1 MDSLSKSSSSSSIQL
16 SRDDA
21 SQPPPIPAN
30 LGGVPRTDQLP
41 GHRHRWNTNEEIAGI
56 LINFESHNEWLSKEV
71 KIRPC
76 SGSLM
81 LYSRK
86 KVRYRRDGYCWKKR
100 KDGKTTREDHMKL
113 KVQGIECIYGCYVH
127 SAILPTFHRRCYWL
141 LQNPDIVL
149 VHYLNVPYPDDN
161 KMLLA
166 PSLSLWTERKEWTHD
181 ELVSQLRPMFS
192 SLQGDTDH
200 LDNTLDSSVST
211 TVELI
216 VDQLLERQ
224 RQVRSTQAVAQL
236 QCGCSETSCCP
247 GGVHCANP
255 LRRVTTSGAVSTV
268 TVSSSRA
275 PLAAEPPSGAGPP
288 LVLNLKALQ
297 GGTGYLLVPSGAAA
311 AAAAGAAA
319 VECETVESPLPPPVE
334 DTPPPATATTSSA
347 TADGQPWSPSADQDL
362 FKATFD
368 LSLDDIQRTLCA
380 SMPSDLDMSQL
391 ESSERHD
398 QAALLDAL
406 HCLDDFDFD
415 GLEPE
420 ERPRPGSRQP
430 SRQQSPHPQP
440 ESGPQPRLGSPA
452 GSVTLVADPPE
463 TSPVKSEVDKSCVNM
478 EYREGT
484 ANITDFSPEWAYPEG
499 GIKVLVT
506 GPWYATSSPYSVLF
520 DGVSVPTQL
529 VQSGVLRCFCPAH
542 DVGPVPLQVA
552 CEGFIISN
560 ACLFE
565 YKSRPSEQGP
575 AAYPVSAP
583 FPSQDDT
590 LVKVTLMQ
598 RVQLIE
604 SRTEGAAS
612 GQSSSPLAA
621 LCGPQLEELLIAY
634 CQDLMTRPWLSDLSI
649 CEDAVQSGAPSLLHL
664 AALLGY
670 SRLVCSLLHWRA
682 ENPSLY
688 LESEV
693 DAVRTDQNGDTPLG
707 LTCQRGHTETARLLY
722 QWNHTAIRMR
732 NSCGQTPL
740 DLAREAGHTQLAD
753 ELERIDTIRQRARE
767 LDRSERV
774 FARPGTKYRSE
785 LWRQRNFSLDLP
797 SGSPQDSSAA
807 RQLRSSTPSPQR
819 AAAARRA
826 GVDSARSSIDSGLDT
841 LRGER
846 SASLPVTSPAC
857 SSRCSAADIRDWP
870 SPMICESSPSAD
882 ISQTSEPSDQHVL
895 TLAEHIIAAM
905 PERIKIESDGQWERT
920 SSPASDLASLRSEA
934 MEDAIEL
941 ADISDTNY
949 RWVDYRYCEAST
961 PQSSAS
967 PASSCL
973 PSPCSFSVL
982 DSSPSP
988 PPSAADLGQ
997 YFKAGRRDFALDFSS
1012 LTLSDREQRELY
1024 EAAKVIQKA
1033 YRSYKG
1039 RKRAEEQDR
1048 EKQAAIVIQ
1057 NCYRRYKQ
1065 YFYYTQMTR
1074 AALVIQS
1081 RYRTYCEHKRF
1092 KKSQEAAVCI
1102 QNYYRQYKEQERQR
1116 HGREGTPGSL
1126 KRTYSQRRQHQAA
1139 MKIQNFMRQSK
1150 NNQWEMWFEDVI
1162 AERARA
1168 GSRKREAPGPAGASM
1183 CPAKVPAPAS
1193 RCQPLSSPSTSSLH
1207 SRKC

>member
-1 MDSLSKSSSSSSIQL
+1 PDEDQC
-16 SRDDA
+16 R
-21 SQPPPIPAN
+21 PVPAN
-30 LGGVPRTDQLP
+30 LGSVPRTDHLP
-41 GHRHRWNTNEEIAGI
+41 GQRHRWNTNEEIAGI

-71 KIRPC
+71 KIRPS

-161 KMLLA
+161 KLILA
-166 PSLSLWTERKEWTHD
+166 PSLSLWTERKEWTRD
-181 ELVSQLRPMFS
+181 ELGSQLRPMFS
-192 SLQGDTDH
+192 SLQDENLKSD
-200 LDNTLDSSVST
+200 LNSSVSS
-211 TVELI
+211 TVDLI
-216 VDQLLERQ
+216 VDQLMERQ
-224 RQVRSTQAVAQL
+224 RQVRSSQAVAQL
-236 QCGCSETSCCP
+236 QCGCAEGACA
-247 GGVHCANP
+247 GGAHCSNP
-255 LRRVTTSGAVSTV
+255 LRRVTTATASSTV
-268 TVSSSRA
+268 TVSASRA
-275 PLAAEPPSGAGPP
+275 S
-288 LVLNLKALQ
+288 
-297 GGTGYLLVPSGAAA
+297 
-311 AAAAGAAA
+311 
-319 VECETVESPLPPPVE
+319 LP
-334 DTPPPATATTSSA
+334 T
-347 TADGQPWSPSADQDL
+347 DL
-362 FKATFD
+362 FRATFD
-368 LSLDDIQRTLCA
+368 LSLDDIQRTLSA
-380 SMPSDLDMSQL
+380 SMPADLDMAQL
-391 ESSERHD
+391 EACDKHD
-398 QAALLDAL
+398 QASLLDAL
-406 HCLDDFDFD
+406 HYLDDFDFESLEVGQSSSASCSPPD
-415 GLEPE
+415 SKMQRAAVAVAAAAEPE
-420 ERPRPGSRQP
+420 GGKCE
-430 SRQQSPHPQP
+430 P
-440 ESGPQPRLGSPA
+440 EK
-452 GSVTLVADPPE
+452 
-463 TSPVKSEVDKSCVNM
+463 TSVNM
-478 EYREGT
+478 DYREGT

-499 GIKVLVT
+499 GIKVLVA
-506 GPWYATSSPYSVLF
+506 GPWYATTSPYSVLF
-520 DGVSVPTQL
+520 DGVAVPTQL

-542 DVGPVPLQVA
+542 EAGVAPLQVA
-552 CEGFIISN
+552 CEGFVISN

-565 YKSRPSEQGP
+565 YKRRASDQAP
-575 AAYPVSAP
+575 ASYPATAP

-590 LVKVTLMQ
+590 LVKFTLMQ

-604 SRTEGAAS
+604 SRTEGS
-612 GQSSSPLAA
+612 LHSQSTSPLAA
-621 LCGPQLEELLIAY
+621 LCGPHLEERLISY
-634 CQDLMTRPWLSDLSI
+634 CQDLMSRTWLSELAC
-649 CEDAVQSGAPSLLHL
+649 CEEGAQGAPSLLHL

-688 LESEV
+688 LEAEV
-693 DAVRTDQNGDTPLG
+693 DAVRTDQSGDTPLG
-707 LTCQRGHTETARLLY
+707 LTCHRGHTETARLLY
-722 QWNHTAIRMR
+722 QWNHTALRMR
-732 NSCGQTPL
+732 NSAGLTPL
-740 DLAREAGHTQLAD
+740 ELAREGGHAALAD
-753 ELERIDTIRQRARE
+753 ELERLDAIRQRARE

-797 SGSPQDSSAA
+797 SGSPQDGPCA
-807 RQLRSSTPSPQR
+807 RQLRSSTPSPH
-819 AAAARRA
+819 
-826 GVDSARSSIDSGLDT
+826 ARSSVDSGLDT

-857 SSRCSAADIRDWP
+857 SSRCSAADLRDWP
-870 SPMICESSPSAD
+870 SPAICETSPSMD
-882 ISQTSEPSDQHVL
+882 TSQASDASDQQHVL

-905 PERIKIESDGQWERT
+905 PERIKIESDSQWERS
-920 SSPASDLASLRSEA
+920 SSPASDLISLRSEA
-934 MEDAIEL
+934 MEDATEL
-941 ADISDTNY
+941 AELCDTG
-949 RWVDYRYCEAST
+949 YRYCEVST

-973 PSPCSFSVL
+973 PSPCSFPVL
-982 DSSPSP
+982 DSPSP

-1074 AALVIQS
+1074 AAMVIQS

-1150 NNQWEMWFEDVI
+1150 NNQWDVWFEGAV

-1168 GSRKREAPGPAGASM
+1168 GSRKREASGPLGPGL
-1183 CPAKVPAPAS
+1183 CPAKVPASAT
-1193 RCQPLSSPSTSSLH
+1193 RCQSLSQTTTTTSGH